1 MPSLASFKSCKVLD
15 DCLKSGGTSCS
26 ILAAALALIFEVEH
40 LDHVGA
46 ESVTESAVS
55 VKAVAGAIG
64 QWSIRS
70 PAFVRV
76 V

>member
-15 DCLKSGGTSCS
+15 DCLKSGGTSGS

-40 LDHVGA
+40 LDDVGA
-46 ESVTESAVS
+46 EGVTESAVS

>member
-1 MPSLASFKSCKVLD
+1 M
-15 DCLKSGGTSCS
+15 
-26 ILAAALALIFEVEH
+26 IFEVEH
-40 LDHVGA
+40 LDDVGA
-46 ESVTESAVS
+46 ESVTVSAVS

>member
-1 MPSLASFKSCKVLD
+1 M
-15 DCLKSGGTSCS
+15 
-26 ILAAALALIFEVEH
+26 IFEVEH

-55 VKAVAGAIG
+55 VKTVAGAIG
-64 QWSIRS
+64 QRSIRS